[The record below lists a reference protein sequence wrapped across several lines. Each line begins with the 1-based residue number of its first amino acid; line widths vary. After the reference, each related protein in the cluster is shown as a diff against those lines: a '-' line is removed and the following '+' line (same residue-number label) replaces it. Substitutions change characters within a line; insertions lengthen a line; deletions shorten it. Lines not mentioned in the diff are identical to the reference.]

1 MVVLVQTYLSFT
13 IRRPREM
20 PSNEFALSVL
30 NEAMDLIVDEIG
42 NLDEQLYG

>member
-1 MVVLVQTYLSFT
+1 
-13 IRRPREM
+13 M